1 MGYKDIIVFFLY
13 ILGNIAVSVYL
24 GKKIKDSDDYF
35 AAGRQSSWWLSGLSA
50 FMTMFSAGTF
60 VVWGGIAF
68 KAGLVAVS
76 VSTCLGVS
84 ALFVGYYLAAK
95 WRLLGVSSAAE
106 YISLRYGT
114 LALNVYTWFN
124 ILHRLLG
131 MAVALYS
138 LAIVLQA
145 ALPTDWDQVLKSTL
159 GLSLINSVII
169 FCGVVIILYSI
180 FGGLWAVLLT
190 DVLQFIILMIAVIT
204 VIPMGFYKLGGISVF
219 VEKSPESFFS
229 PVNQEFTW
237 VFLAAWVV
245 IHMFKI
251 GGEWAFV
258 QRFICV
264 PRPQDAQKAT
274 YLFGFLY
281 LISPLIWMLPPMMYR
296 IIDPSAD
303 FEQAYVLAC
312 KYALP
317 EGLLGLMIASMFAAT
332 VSMIN
337 SELNV
342 YAGVLT
348 KNFYSRIIKQTSER
362 LQVLVGRIFT
372 FLLGVMVIF
381 LAIEIPVLGGAEDIV
396 LSITALVAGVTVL
409 PVIWGMFSVKINQRG
424 IFIAII
430 VSTILLVLSKY
441 GILVQGGWFI
451 RDNPPEWV
459 IWIQSYSRTIEAV
472 LGVIIPFMVL
482 IIIEFSISQ
491 PSKQFIPI
499 PLHSKFEEESEKI
512 QASLF
517 PAKILTVSI
526 GVLGLIILCL
536 AITAQTDILAQ
547 WILAIFLLSFSGVIY
562 LSVKNYEQKM
572 NLNKKYNLSK
582 KVVKQ

>member
-1 MGYKDIIVFFLY
+1 MGFKDIVVFILY

-24 GKKIKDSDDYF
+24 GKKIKDSDDFF

-68 KAGLVAVS
+68 KAGFVAVS
-76 VSTCLGVS
+76 ISTCLGVS

-106 YISLRYGT
+106 YILLRYGS

-124 ILHRLLG
+124 ILYRLLG

-138 LAIVLQA
+138 LAVVLQA
-145 ALPTDWDQVLKSTL
+145 IVPVDWDQISRSSL
-159 GLSLINSVII
+159 GLSVVNAIII
-169 FCGVVIILYSI
+169 FCGIVIVLYSI

-190 DVLQFIILMIAVIT
+190 DVLQFIILMVAVIT
-204 VIPMGFYKLGGISVF
+204 VIPMGFYKLGGVSVF
-219 VEKSPESFFS
+219 VEKVPEDFFS
-229 PVNQEFTW
+229 PVTQEFTW
-237 VFLAAWVV
+237 MFLAAWVV

-264 PRPQDAQKAT
+264 PKPEDAQKAT

-296 IIDPSAD
+296 VIDPSAD

-332 VSMIN
+332 VSMID

-348 KNFYSRIIKQTSER
+348 KNFYSRLASQASEKT
-362 LQVLVGRIFT
+362 QVFVGRLLT
-372 FLLGVMVIF
+372 FFLGAIVTF
-381 LAIEIPVLGGAEDIV
+381 LAIEIPALGGAEDII

-409 PVIWGMFSVKINQRG
+409 PIIWGMFSQKINQTG

-430 VSTILLVLSKY
+430 ASSILLILSKY
-441 GILVQGGWFI
+441 GVLNSGGWFVG
-451 RDNPPEWV
+451 DSQGDFV
-459 IWIQSYSRTIEAV
+459 LFAQKHSRTIEAV
-472 LGVIIPFMVL
+472 LGVVVPFLVLMV
-482 IIIEFSISQ
+482 IELS
-491 PSKQFIPI
+491 
-499 PLHSKFEEESEKI
+499 LKI
-512 QASLF
+512 KANNTF
-517 PAKILTVSI
+517 P
-526 GVLGLIILCL
+526 
-536 AITAQTDILAQ
+536 
-547 WILAIFLLSFSGVIY
+547 
-562 LSVKNYEQKM
+562 
-572 NLNKKYNLSK
+572 
-582 KVVKQ
+582 